1 MVPKSRVPRL
11 SALALSTALAA
22 SGILSACSSPD
33 QQVTEDVYC
42 ADANGKV
49 IDESYC
55 DDGYRGPGFGFI
67 WIGAFGLGRGLGYQL
82 PVNQR
87 TSVVPYNDPVARQRA
102 GLPRTGRVTGSGG
115 LGGTVTR
122 PRSASGNPGG
132 TKAGTSKGGGFGG
145 SQGGAG
151 S

>member
-1 MVPKSRVPRL
+1 MPTSRTPRL
-11 SALALSTALAA
+11 STLALSTALAA
-22 SGILSACSSPD
+22 SGILSACSSGER
-33 QQVTEDVYC
+33 VTEDVYC

-49 IDESYC
+49 IDEANC
-55 DDGYRGPGFGFI
+55 DDGYRGGFPGFI
-67 WIGAFGLGRGLGYQL
+67 WIGGFGGGRGLGYQL

-87 TSVVPYNDPVARQRA
+87 TSMVPYNDPVARQNA

-115 LGGTVTR
+115 LGSTVTR
-122 PRSASGNPGG
+122 PRSASGTNGSG

>member
-1 MVPKSRVPRL
+1 MPMSRAPRL

-22 SGILSACSSPD
+22 SGILSACSSGD
-33 QQVTEDVYC
+33 DRVTEDVYC

-49 IDESYC
+49 IDEANC
-55 DDGYRGPGFGFI
+55 DDGYRGGFPGFI
-67 WIGAFGLGRGLGYQL
+67 WIGGFGGGRGLGYQL
-82 PVNQR
+82 PVGQR
-87 TSVVPYNDPVARQRA
+87 TSMVPYNDPVARERA

-115 LGGTVTR
+115 LGGTVSR
-122 PRSASGNPGG
+122 SRSASDTNGSG
-132 TKAGTSKGGGFGG
+132 TKAGSSKGGGFGG

>member
-1 MVPKSRVPRL
+1 VPTSRAPRL

-22 SGILSACSSPD
+22 TGILSACSSGD
-33 QQVTEDVYC
+33 DRVTEDVYC

-55 DDGYRGPGFGFI
+55 DDGYRGGFPGFI
-67 WIGAFGLGRGLGYQL
+67 WIGGFGGGRGLGYQL
-82 PVNQR
+82 PIGQR
-87 TSVVPYNDPVARQRA
+87 TSMVPYNDPVARQNA

-115 LGGTVTR
+115 LGSTVTR
-122 PRSASGNPGG
+122 SRSASGNPGG
-132 TKAGTSKGGGFGG
+132 TKAGSSKGGGFGG
-145 SQGGAG
+145 TQGGTG

>member
-1 MVPKSRVPRL
+1 MSTSRAPRL

-22 SGILSACSSPD
+22 SGILTACSSGD
-33 QQVTEDVYC
+33 DRVTEDVYC

-55 DDGYRGPGFGFI
+55 DDGYRGGFPGFI
-67 WIGAFGLGRGLGYQL
+67 WIGGFGGGRGLGYQL
-82 PVNQR
+82 PIGQR
-87 TSVVPYNDPVARQRA
+87 TSMVPYNDPVARQNA

-122 PRSASGNPGG
+122 PRAGTAGGG
-132 TKAGTSKGGGFGG
+132 TKAGSSKGGGFGG
-145 SQGGAG
+145 SQGGSG